1 MVCCFQSIYWE
12 DFTERGCY
20 QCAEIFKTTF
30 LKNSE
35 IDTIFFSDGYN
46 LAKKHLENGVTISK
60 FLDLSEEL
68 YASIDSLMNAF
79 ISRCLREGKTVDCRK
94 GCSICCSQAV
104 LSLPYEV
111 LYLFH
116 YIRENFTDEKIHEIK
131 EKTFIKNEVT
141 KDMKVMEFLHY
152 KYPCPLLMEGICIV
166 YKARPM
172 ACRTYIS
179 SGKDGCID
187 EYHNPSDTNIFPD
200 LYAFTIRAGRM
211 INEGIAA
218 YLTQKQIFPAEGQ
231 IESMLFTAFEREN
244 TFDCWIKGENIFQ
257 KRNYSED
264 EIIYL
269 HN

>member
-1 MVCCFQSIYWE
+1 LQN
-12 DFTERGCY
+12 T
-20 QCAEIFKTTF
+20 
-30 LKNSE
+30 E

-46 LAKKHLENGVTISK
+46 LAKKHLEEEISISNL
-60 FLDLSEEL
+60 LDLSKEL
-68 YASIDSLMNAF
+68 YASIDALMSAF

-116 YIRENFTDEKIHEIK
+116 YIRENLTDKKIQEIK
-131 EKTFIKNEVT
+131 EITSMKNEVT

-152 KYPCPLLMEGICIV
+152 KYPCPLLMKGICIA

-179 SGKDGCID
+179 SGKEGCID
-187 EYHNPSDTNIFPD
+187 EYRNPSDMNIFPD
-200 LYAFTIRAGRM
+200 LYEFTIRAGRM
-211 INEGIAA
+211 INEGIGA
-218 YLTQKQIFPAEGQ
+218 YLTQKRIFPTEGQ
-231 IESMLFTAFEREN
+231 IESMLFTAFERQDI
-244 TFDCWIKGENIFQ
+244 FDCWIKGENVFQ
-257 KRNYSED
+257 KRDYSED
-264 EIIYL
+264 EIMYL